1 MKVSRSGYYKWLKNK
16 ENLNNYELNR
26 KDLGILIKDIHTR
39 KPSYGYHRINAII
52 RRETGWIVSD
62 NLVHKVCKLLN
73 IKSKTRHYK
82 YKKPGEESI
91 KYSNQICGN
100 WNTTRPFEKIVS
112 DTTTFWFRKRKYD
125 WTFYLDVFNNEIV
138 GYDVR
143 DSMHGNG
150 IINHREALNDM
161 LNNLPDNPFIVIL
174 DHLEDP
180 HNFGAIIRTCEA
192 AGTDYI
198 VIPKDRSVS
207 INSTVMKTS
216 VGALDNVKIVMVT
229 NLNTCINELKKKG
242 IWIVGTD
249 MENSSY
255 YDEIDYKTPTALV
268 IGSEGFGMSNLVK
281 KNCDFIAKIPMKGKI
296 NSLNAS
302 VAAGIMIYEVVR
314 QRKTGV

>member
-1 MKVSRSGYYKWLKNK
+1 MYVYGKNVAKELLRNKRNIKKAYLMNGFRDDEILDLLNK
-16 ENLNNYELNR
+16 EN
-26 KDLGILIKDIHTR
+26 ILIEYQEKRQLDKLNSGNHQ
-39 KPSYGYHRINAII
+39 GII
-52 RRETGWIVSD
+52 LQIED
-62 NLVHKVCKLLN
+62 
-73 IKSKTRHYK
+73 YK
-82 YKKPGEESI
+82 YLS
-91 KYSNQICGN
+91 
-100 WNTTRPFEKIVS
+100 
-112 DTTTFWFRKRKYD
+112 
-125 WTFYLDVFNNEIV
+125 
-138 GYDVR
+138 
-143 DSMHGNG
+143 
-150 IINHREALNDM
+150 LNDM

>member
-1 MKVSRSGYYKWLKNK
+1 MYVYGKNVAKELLRNKRNIKKAYLMNGFRDVEILDLLNK
-16 ENLNNYELNR
+16 EN
-26 KDLGILIKDIHTR
+26 ILIEYQEKRQLDKLDSGNHQ
-39 KPSYGYHRINAII
+39 GII
-52 RRETGWIVSD
+52 LQIED
-62 NLVHKVCKLLN
+62 
-73 IKSKTRHYK
+73 YK
-82 YKKPGEESI
+82 YLS
-91 KYSNQICGN
+91 
-100 WNTTRPFEKIVS
+100 
-112 DTTTFWFRKRKYD
+112 
-125 WTFYLDVFNNEIV
+125 
-138 GYDVR
+138 
-143 DSMHGNG
+143 
-150 IINHREALNDM
+150 LNDM